1 MRLAVLGTKG
11 LSPMKVKTNNQHR
24 PIIYGY
30 ELPPKARAEFDYYES
45 EDELNEACFFQYKGE
60 FWDIGQF
67 IRQSGPSWDG
77 CHALTAFS
85 GILIKFVD
93 NYDAVIVAYCHW

>member
-1 MRLAVLGTKG
+1 
-11 LSPMKVKTNNQHR
+11 MKVKTNNQHR

-45 EDELNEACFFQYKGE
+45 EDELNEARFFKYKGQ

-77 CHALTAFS
+77 AYALTAFS
-85 GILIKFVD
+85 WLLIKLVD
-93 NYDAVIVAYCHW
+93 NGNAVIVAYCYG